1 MSIGIKLGKFAG
13 AAGALMVEGVYRGA
27 VGAGGFAQ
35 DLVIG
40 AEQGYAEKSAEL
52 LISRAAKQAA
62 YKAKRDAAIAVVA
75 KAEPVVAAAPVVEA
89 KRGRKLA
96 TAS

>member
-1 MSIGIKLGKFAG
+1 MSIGIKVGKFIG
-13 AAGALMVEGVYRGA
+13 AAGAVVVDGVHYAA

-35 DLVIG
+35 DVVSGVEL
-40 AEQGYAEKSAEL
+40 GYEEK
-52 LISRAAKQAA
+52 AAKLVVMREAKAAA
-62 YKAKRDAAIAVVA
+62 YKAKRDAAIALTA